1 MIEAIFSWTTL
12 WWIMLVVQAIC
23 CICLIGIILL
33 QKGKGG
39 GLSGAFGMG
48 AGAETVFGP
57 RASRSLPAR
66 LTQVLAGI
74 FMVLALA
81 MSMVAPKVGKG
92 VAPELVTVEQAAPAL
107 QELEGMGIEVL
118 PDTEGAAPAGGAA
131 APDAAAPAEAVEAV
145 EATPEAPAEEPAAPV
160 ETPAEEAAPAET
172 TPPASGAN

>member
-1 MIEAIFSWTTL
+1 MIEAIFSWNTL
-12 WWIMLVVQAIC
+12 WWIMWTILPVC
-23 CICLIGIILL
+23 CISLIGIILL

-81 MSMVAPKVGKG
+81 MSLVAPKVGKG

-131 APDAAAPAEAVEAV
+131 TPDAAAPAEAV